1 MLVDSH
7 CHLNYPEFADLP
19 AVLAR
24 AEAAGIGL
32 MQTIGCKRSDFAP
45 VLEIARRDPRIF
57 CSIGVHP
64 HEAEHHEDLTLE
76 ELLGYAAD
84 PKVIGLGETG
94 LDYYYEHSPR
104 DVQQRLFRMHIE
116 ASRISGLPV
125 IVHTR
130 DADEDTIRILREEH
144 AKGAFPGLI
153 HCFSSGPEMAE
164 AAVELGLSISI
175 SGIITFRKAQELR
188 DTVAK
193 VPLES
198 LLVETDAPY
207 LAPEPH
213 RGKKNEPAFTAIT
226 AQKLAEIKGVSLAE
240 ITEITTNNFM
250 KLFAKAKA
258 AHEQNLQ
265 AGQGVGAGGSS
276 CA

>member
-24 AEAAGIGL
+24 AEAAGVGL
-32 MQTIGCKRSDFAP
+32 FQTIGCKRSDFEP
-45 VLEIARRDPRIF
+45 VLSIARSDPRIY

-64 HEAEHHEDLTLE
+64 HEAETHTDLTLE

-84 PKVIGLGETG
+84 PRVIGLGETG
-94 LDYYYEHSPR
+94 LDYFYEHSPR
-104 DVQQRLFRMHIE
+104 DIQQRLFRLHIE
-116 ASRISGLPV
+116 ASRQSGLPI

-130 DADEDTIRILREEH
+130 DADEDTLRILKEEY
-144 AKGAFPGLI
+144 AKGPFTGLI
-153 HCFSSGPEMAE
+153 HCFSSGPELAQ
-164 AAVELGLSISI
+164 AAIEIGFYISI

-188 DTVAK
+188 DTVASL
-193 VPLES
+193 PLEK
-198 LLVETDAPY
+198 LLVETDSPY

-213 RGKKNEPAFTAIT
+213 RGRKNEPAFTAIT
-226 AQKLAEIKGVSLAE
+226 AQKLAEMKGVSDAELAS
-240 ITEITTNNFM
+240 TTTSNFM
-250 KLFAKAKA
+250 RLFSKVQVK
-258 AHEQNLQ
+258 N
-265 AGQGVGAGGSS
+265 GAGGSAGAAP